1 MGRLSNTKNRQK
13 QHASNLREGQ
23 SGRFQNNAERAKS
36 EHISM
41 VDLTAAEEEEP
52 LDENIL
58 TNDKESD
65 AEEYKEMNQ
74 PKLLSGK
81 AWRWISS
88 PNFIA
93 NSTGSNAIGEMQR

>member
-74 PKLLSGK
+74 LSRDGGNVLVEEGDI
-81 AWRWISS
+81 WTN
-88 PNFIA
+88 PV
-93 NSTGSNAIGEMQR
+93 